1 MDFDKDP
8 EKAKDYLT
16 QYTQAV
22 GNDDPKRADAVS
34 AAQGAEVTRALL
46 LACIVSTFGGALLLA
61 PGAALAGKPARTV
74 AKNKPA
80 AARAA
85 PAKKAASPA
94 PATTKERTPSAASSE
109 TESASADTARRLGQ
123 RRVRAPTARRGGR
136 QEGEVS
142 KTYTFGAMD
151 VEGKLKTPQLLYFL
165 NRVKLELDMSAPDKR
180 SFMKE
185 LQQSADDKNL

>member
-8 EKAKDYLT
+8 AKAKDFLT

-34 AAQGAEVTRALL
+34 AAQGAQVTRRALTV
-46 LACIVSTFGGALLLA
+46 ARC
-61 PGAALAGKPARTV
+61 GAACCSRAG
-74 AKNKPA
+74 
-80 AARAA
+80 AARR
-85 PAKKAASPA
+85 AASRPRSTSRAPRTRRRPRKTGARAGPTSEASARPA
-94 PATTKERTPSAASSE
+94 PASSESNERARPSDGDDAGGDSRRPPPPRAARTSRARPTRSAPWTSRASS
-109 TESASADTARRLGQ
+109 RPRNC
-123 RRVRAPTARRGGR
+123 
-136 QEGEVS
+136 
-142 KTYTFGAMD
+142 
-151 VEGKLKTPQLLYFL
+151 LYFL

>member
-1 MDFDKDP
+1 
-8 EKAKDYLT
+8 
-16 QYTQAV
+16 
-22 GNDDPKRADAVS
+22 
-34 AAQGAEVTRALL
+34 VTVASRLVL
-46 LACIVSTFGGALLLA
+46 SIVLLA
-61 PGAALAGKPARTV
+61 PAAAFAGKPA
-74 AKNKPA
+74 AKHKPA
-80 AARAA
+80 AHSPAAKRA
-85 PAKKAASPA
+85 PA

-109 TESASADTARRLGQ
+109 SSASSDGDGDDSSSGSNETT
-123 RRVRAPTARRGGR
+123 VSTTPSGGK
-136 QEGEVS
+136 VKS

>member
-1 MDFDKDP
+1 M
-8 EKAKDYLT
+8 
-16 QYTQAV
+16 
-22 GNDDPKRADAVS
+22 
-34 AAQGAEVTRALL
+34 TRALL
-46 LACIVSTFGGALLLA
+46 LAFVVWTSGAALVLA
-61 PGAALAGKPARTV
+61 PGAALAGKPRTV
-74 AKNKPA
+74 AKSKPA

-85 PAKKAASPA
+85 PAKKAPPQPSSS
-94 PATTKERTPSAASSE
+94 TKERTPSAASSE
-109 TESASADTARRLGQ
+109 TRGGSSASSDNGGDSDGDTP
-123 RRVRAPTARRGGR
+123 APSTPAAGGKKV
-136 QEGEVS
+136 VS